1 VNNNKEGYEEKMN
14 VRKSVSQIVL
24 MIILVLGLFIFAVPF
39 IFMVSNSFEKFT
51 FSLPFPPRLFP
62 KEFVW
67 DNYLEILNKQKICR
81 YFFNSVVVTVLTT
94 FFGVTLAALSAY
106 GFARINFKGREP
118 LFKIYLFTLMV
129 PGVLNIIPQFAILNS
144 LHLISTHQ
152 GLILLYVG
160 TGICG
165 TTFFLRGFMESVPKE
180 LDESVVMDG
189 GSHWTIFSKI
199 LLPLS
204 KPALATISVM
214 MMQGT
219 WDDYFTAKVILGSNE
234 KLFTMPI
241 MIQRLHGQHATKWGL
256 VFAAS
261 ILMLIP
267 VIILYVISQKYFV
280 VGGISEGGIKG

>member
-1 VNNNKEGYEEKMN
+1 VNSIKEGYEEMKI
-14 VRKSVSQIVL
+14 VRKKSSQIVL
-24 MIILVLGLFIFAVPF
+24 MIVLVLGLFIFAVPF

-67 DNYLEILNKQKICR
+67 DNYVEVLSKQKIYR
-81 YFFNSVVVTVLTT
+81 YFLNSVVVTTLTT
-94 FFGVTLAALSAY
+94 FFGVALAALSAY
-106 GFARINFKGREP
+106 GFARIDFKGREP

-129 PGVLNIIPQFAILNS
+129 PGVLNIIPQFAILNR

-152 GLILLYVG
+152 GLILLYVS
-160 TGICG
+160 TGVCG
-165 TTFFLRGFMESVPKE
+165 TTFFLRGFLESIPKE

-199 LLPLS
+199 MLPLS

-214 MMQGT
+214 TMQGT
-219 WDDYFTAKVILGSNE
+219 WDDYFTAKVVLGSNE
-234 KLFTMPI
+234 KLFTLPI
-241 MIQRLHGQHATKWGL
+241 MLQRLHGQHATKWGL

-261 ILMLIP
+261 LLMLIP
-267 VIILYVISQKYFV
+267 VMLLYVISQKYFV
-280 VGGISEGGIKG
+280 VGGLLEGGIKG